1 MTREH
6 QGLASRVIAA
16 RGKRPL
22 HQQAETAGES
32 RFTHHHFSVA
42 QQPIALQA
50 QAWSERVSGL
60 LDTPMSRTQRQQSF
74 TGEMDSYVF
83 KDMIYLDCRTD
94 PLAQARTLAKIS
106 CDNVRDFVFHVAVEG
121 IMETLTDTRRERKS
135 TQFVPGIL
143 ALDMGQPMRMLRP
156 TYAHV
161 LAFFL
166 PRATVEAEIAD
177 ADALHGQ
184 VLAYTSPLTRLLL
197 AHLVALSQ
205 DLRSMPPAAAEEA
218 IRVCVDLLLAAFGKQ
233 QRLTGS
239 ARSAAQSVLR
249 GQIQRHVQSHLYHK
263 DLTPESVLRAFD
275 LSRPTL
281 YRMFE
286 SEGGLG
292 TYIRNCRLREAAEE
306 LVSLRRTAVMEIA
319 YGLGFSSASDFTR
332 AFRRAYGMAP
342 QDFRA
347 LGLDL
352 RQS

>member
-1 MTREH
+1 MMHEH

-16 RGKRPL
+16 RGKMPL
-22 HQQAETAGES
+22 LLPAETAGITGFS
-32 RFTHHHFSVA
+32 HHYFSVA
-42 QQPIALQA
+42 QQPLALQA

-60 LDTPMSRTQRQQSF
+60 LDTPVSSTQRQQSF
-74 TGEMDSYVF
+74 AGEMDSYVF

-94 PLAQARTLAKIS
+94 PLAQSRTLAKIS
-106 CDNVRDFVFHVAVEG
+106 RDNVRDFVFHVAVEG
-121 IMETLTDTRRERKS
+121 IMETLTEARRERKS

-166 PRATVEAEIAD
+166 PRATVEAKIAD
-177 ADALHGQ
+177 ADSLHGK

-197 AHLVALSQ
+197 ARLMALSR
-205 DLRSMPPAAAEEA
+205 DLRGMPAPAAEEA
-218 IRVCVDLLLAAFGKQ
+218 IRACVDLLLAAFGKR
-233 QRLTGS
+233 QRLDSS
-239 ARSAAQSVLR
+239 ARAAAQSAMR
-249 GQIQRHVQSHLYHK
+249 CQIQRYVQARLYHK
-263 DLTPESVLRAFD
+263 DLSPESVLRAFD

-306 LVSLRRTAVMEIA
+306 LVGMRQTAVMEIA

-332 AFRRAYGMAP
+332 AFRRAYGMTP
-342 QDFRA
+342 LDFRA

-352 RQS
+352 RRA